1 MVKQLMN
8 RNLIGYRNMMGFKQS
23 ELAKQIGIGET
34 TYWRKE
40 NGINDFT
47 QTEMEK
53 ITSVLNDAGHELT
66 MQHIF
71 LRT

>member
-1 MVKQLMN
+1 MDKPLMN
-8 RNLIGYRNMMGFKQS
+8 RNLIGYRNMMGFRQLDVAEK
-23 ELAKQIGIGET
+23 LGIGET

-40 NGINDFT
+40 NGLNDFT

-53 ITSVLNDAGHELT
+53 ITSVLNEAGHNLT